1 MFGSDFFPNP
11 DYADAMRH
19 TPPKEGMGLA
29 QIPSYLSYTAT
40 IVVPVPDADEDPETF
55 TQASGK
61 VGITMSRI
69 PIAVY
74 VRMVDIESEAFAAG
88 IVPGSVLIDINGMGV
103 LGEPSHKLL
112 ERLWVY
118 EGHFA
123 HIGQELEGLKQNQTQ
138 SRDDKNGNGNGNGN
152 GISPTSINSR
162 ILHGPVSMTFIK
174 DGLVYTTVLL
184 MGAPFGI
191 SWAPCGNFALVQR
204 AYSHAQKAGVRRGCI
219 VAAVNHKSMRE
230 MDHLD
235 TAMELKKEFTKGKDI
250 RIVCIY
256 TPAAS
261 RTNFKKGNASPSKN
275 KANEFQNMGGVRV
288 RSVNMFKRKQQEK
301 ATEYGVGSFFTCG
314 TSVNYA
320 PVLSGSD
327 IDFISDLANR
337 VAAGEVAAPTGTKRG
352 LSSLGKG
359 NYASYASFQQ
369 IMSDKALAL
378 QQSSQ
383 ADENTLARSLRESE
397 KKYNDCPLL
406 KWEDVIPKWNYLD
419 ALILCLR
426 MHTAAYNEE
435 SFIAM
440 GGIIGGSSGKSALLL
455 ARNPVENGIVALHS
469 TNANIAL
476 FRAIKAATN
485 ATEIIHSYLLQ
496 ILALISS
503 DQIRDSIEIKIDDAM
518 DEDAAKKLLLAET
531 MKVRGEMI
539 DVIVDIVS
547 CFWLFL
553 YFLINAN
560 YTNNF
565 HFLTKRHCTMK
576 ICARLSTFSY
586 ALSARRMRI
595 KTAEIRLNY

>member
-1 MFGSDFFPNP
+1 MFGSEFFPNP
-11 DYADAMRH
+11 EYADAMQY

-29 QIPSYLSYTAT
+29 QIPSYLSYTAN
-40 IVVPVPDADEDPETF
+40 IVKLVPDEDP
-55 TQASGK
+55 QSQPSRK

-88 IVPGSVLIDINGMGV
+88 IVPGSILIDINGLGV

-123 HIGQELEGLKQNQTQ
+123 NIGQELEEMKQKQP
-138 SRDDKNGNGNGNGN
+138 RYKDDKNG
-152 GISPTSINSR
+152 IAPTSIKTR
-162 ILHGPVSMTFIK
+162 MQGPVSMTFIK

-204 AYSHAQKAGVRRGCI
+204 AYSFAQKAGVRRGCI

-235 TAMELKKEFTKGKDI
+235 TAMELKEQFTRGKDI

-261 RTNFKKGNASPSKN
+261 RTNFHTGKNGNVTPSKN
-275 KANEFQNMGGVRV
+275 KANDFQSIDGVRV
-288 RSVNMFKRKQQEK
+288 RAVNVFKRKQQEK

-314 TSVNYA
+314 TGANYA
-320 PVLSGSD
+320 PVPSGSE

-337 VAAGEVAAPTGTKRG
+337 VAAGEVAAPTGMKRG

-359 NYASYASFQQ
+359 NYSSNASFQQ

-455 ARNPVENGIVALHS
+455 ARNPVENGIDALHS

-476 FRAIKAATN
+476 FRSIKAAPN

-503 DQIRDSIEIKIDDAM
+503 EQIRNSIEIKIDDAT
-518 DEDAAKKLLLAET
+518 DEDTAKLLLLEET
-531 MKVRGEMI
+531 KKVSGEMI

-547 CFWLFL
+547 SF
-553 YFLINAN
+553 
-560 YTNNF
+560 
-565 HFLTKRHCTMK
+565 
-576 ICARLSTFSY
+576 
-586 ALSARRMRI
+586 
-595 KTAEIRLNY
+595 